1 MSLKLKHVVTFL
13 KITKYME
20 GLTLLLKGYKV
31 SIMLIDFETIGEVN
45 GPVYIS

>member
-1 MSLKLKHVVTFL
+1 
-13 KITKYME
+13 ME

-31 SIMLIDFETIGEVN
+31 SIMLIDFETLGEVN